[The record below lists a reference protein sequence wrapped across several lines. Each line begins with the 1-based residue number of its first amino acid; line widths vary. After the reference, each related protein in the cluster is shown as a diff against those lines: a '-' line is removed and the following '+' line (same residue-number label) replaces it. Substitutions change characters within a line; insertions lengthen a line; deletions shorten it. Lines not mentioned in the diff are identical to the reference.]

1 MVSLFQDLTFVN
13 SIREYL
19 EPKEWLFLMLSNKT
33 VHESHCLWE
42 NSKKE
47 ILIWLKSRLEDPF
60 ESEYSKNN
68 VRTYIA
74 ALESGFLVSHQG
86 RFIVFVKNEELT
98 DGGWLLLQSFSCEKD
113 VVKDVRLKDYEKTML
128 ILYQ

>member
-19 EPKEWLFLMLSNKT
+19 EPKEWLFLMLSNKA

-47 ILIWLKSRLEDPF
+47 ILVWLKSRLEDPF

-98 DGGWLLLQSFSCEKD
+98 DGRRGRYCFPVFQLHHRSLSA
-113 VVKDVRLKDYEKTML
+113 RLGDT
-128 ILYQ
+128 Q